1 MEVFS
6 KLLAMSFWEKFV
18 NLHGLLAMLSLV
30 LFGAAVILYFVVKKN
45 INFIG
50 WFTSTLFHLF
60 INLVLLDIAGLL
72 VYMPYRAPG
81 GPRTFL
87 KASESTAWLH

>member
-1 MEVFS
+1 M
-6 KLLAMSFWEKFV
+6 AFWPCF
-18 NLHGLLAMLSLV
+18 LWFCLG
-30 LFGAAVILYFVVKKN
+30 GAIILYFVVKKN

-72 VYMPYRAPG
+72 VYMPYRTPG

-87 KASESTAWLH
+87 KASESTAWLHSVVFEHIARILIR